1 MKTCTILLF
10 LLTACHTIRA
20 QVSSFEIDNSK
31 LNKPLMAY
39 LDSIY
44 REDQQLRVTWT
55 EELKARA
62 TATQLDSVRILMR
75 QKDLRNQAVIDSLYQ
90 LYGWLGPQEVGMQ
103 GSMAMFLVIQHADL
117 PYQQKYYSIVKEAER
132 QGKTL
137 SSNVAILE
145 DRISMREGRLQRY
158 GSQGFKD
165 KVTGIFYIYPVLDP
179 DKLDERRKSMGL
191 KPMDTYIKG
200 WDLEAYKQKLPEI
213 ERIVREQGI
222 R

>member
-10 LLTACHTIRA
+10 LLMTCHTIHA

-31 LNKPLMAY
+31 LNKPLMVY

-62 TATQLDSVRILMR
+62 TATQIDSVRILMR
-75 QKDLRNQAVIDSLYQ
+75 QKDLRNQAAIDSLYQ
-90 LYGWLGPQEVGMQ
+90 QYGWLGPQEVGMQ

-117 PYQQKYYSIVKEAER
+117 PYQQKYYPIVKEAER

-145 DRISMREGRLQRY
+145 DRISMREGRMQRY

-165 KVTGIFYIYPVLDP
+165 KVTGVSYIYPVLDP

-191 KPMDTYIKG
+191 KPMDTYVKG
-200 WDLEAYKQKLPEI
+200 WDLEVYKQKLPEI

>member
-1 MKTCTILLF
+1 MT
-10 LLTACHTIRA
+10 CHTIHA

-31 LNKPLMAY
+31 LNKPLMVY

-62 TATQLDSVRILMR
+62 TATQIDSVRILMR
-75 QKDLRNQAVIDSLYQ
+75 QKDLRNQAAIDSLYQ
-90 LYGWLGPQEVGMQ
+90 QYGWLGPQEVGMQ

-117 PYQQKYYSIVKEAER
+117 PYQQKYYPIVKEAER

-145 DRISMREGRLQRY
+145 DRISMREGRMQRY

-165 KVTGIFYIYPVLDP
+165 KVTGVSYIYPVLDP

-191 KPMDTYIKG
+191 KPMDTYVKG
-200 WDLEAYKQKLPEI
+200 WDLEVYKQKLPEI